1 MVNLKQCFNLIKKD
15 KNFKKGFLT
24 LIGGG
29 ILNFLIGAVYSIS
42 TLAVYEISYIKAKGG
57 SIDIYHLTFYWPL
70 EMFFQCIAAFISG
83 TVYKKIGLHFTNII
97 GIIILLLGYLL
108 MYISK
113 SLFQDLI
120 SVILSGVGTGIILY
134 PSTTNAIEWFKNRNG
149 LIVGIM
155 ESMIS
160 FGSFFFCLLGEKVI
174 NKYGVESNDVNN
186 LYDYEIGKKFKD
198 FLIILIF
205 CIIVGSILSF
215 FLMSEKKRSEKEE
228 YYTFQKEIN
237 NINKIEQ
244 ENKKE
249 NDNNFNNDDINKQK
263 IQKDL
268 IEEDNEN
275 KNNKENKENIENK
288 EDNNNINNKK
298 EELIDNQLNEEI
310 NQKIQNNNNN
320 ANKND
325 ETIIN
330 KLSNNQHEEIPVQD
344 ENNSPNNNVNIESK
358 KAKENNNQK
367 VIRKLIKL
375 SIKSK
380 RLILFVIIVVLQI
393 PIGSMAF
400 ALYRE
405 IGEYK
410 KIDIKYLQLVG
421 SFTFILEC
429 LSSFVFGVLCDYI
442 TIKNLLFFINGVGTI
457 FGFLYCFTF
466 KNGFIFF
473 LVQILLSFSS
483 GGYYPVKDFFLLKVF
498 PKEIYI
504 ELNSY
509 VSLLVATSINIWTSV
524 SYFVLSLIENK
535 DTGFWILFTS
545 FGILSL
551 IGFVLNFFT
560 NEEEI
565 NLRERMK

>member
-113 SLFQDLI
+113 SLFQDLT

-249 NDNNFNNDDINKQK
+249 NDNNVNNDDINKQK

-268 IEEDNEN
+268 ICY
-275 KNNKENKENIENK
+275 
-288 EDNNNINNKK
+288 
-298 EELIDNQLNEEI
+298 
-310 NQKIQNNNNN
+310 
-320 ANKND
+320 
-325 ETIIN
+325 IIN
-330 KLSNNQHEEIPVQD
+330 IIIL
-344 ENNSPNNNVNIESK
+344 NI
-358 KAKENNNQK
+358 
-367 VIRKLIKL
+367 
-375 SIKSK
+375 
-380 RLILFVIIVVLQI
+380 
-393 PIGSMAF
+393 
-400 ALYRE
+400 
-405 IGEYK
+405 
-410 KIDIKYLQLVG
+410 
-421 SFTFILEC
+421 
-429 LSSFVFGVLCDYI
+429 
-442 TIKNLLFFINGVGTI
+442 
-457 FGFLYCFTF
+457 
-466 KNGFIFF
+466 
-473 LVQILLSFSS
+473 
-483 GGYYPVKDFFLLKVF
+483 
-498 PKEIYI
+498 
-504 ELNSY
+504 
-509 VSLLVATSINIWTSV
+509 
-524 SYFVLSLIENK
+524 YF
-535 DTGFWILFTS
+535 
-545 FGILSL
+545 
-551 IGFVLNFFT
+551 
-560 NEEEI
+560 
-565 NLRERMK
+565 

>member
-113 SLFQDLI
+113 SLFQDLT

-249 NDNNFNNDDINKQK
+249 NDNNVNNDDINKQK

-325 ETIIN
+325 ETVIN
-330 KLSNNQHEEIPVQD
+330 KLSNNQHEEIPVQE

-358 KAKENNNQK
+358 KSKENNNQK

-393 PIGSMAF
+393 PVGSMAF

-535 DTGFWILFTS
+535 DIGFWILFTS

>member
-97 GIIILLLGYLL
+97 GIIMLLLGYLL

-249 NDNNFNNDDINKQK
+249 NDNNVNNDDINKQK

-275 KNNKENKENIENK
+275 KNNKEIKDNK

-325 ETIIN
+325 ETVIN
-330 KLSNNQHEEIPVQD
+330 KLRNNRHEEIPVQN
-344 ENNSPNNNVNIESK
+344 ENNNHNNNVNIESK
-358 KAKENNNQK
+358 KSKENNNQK

-393 PIGSMAF
+393 PVGSMAF

-535 DTGFWILFTS
+535 DIGFWILFTS

>member
-1 MVNLKQCFNLIKKD
+1 MKYFINIKNLSKMVNLKQCFNLIKKD
-15 KNFKKGFLT
+15 KNFQKGFLA

-70 EMFFQCIAAFISG
+70 EIFFQCIAAFISG
-83 TVYKKIGLHFTNII
+83 TIYKKIGLHLTNII
-97 GIIILLLGYLL
+97 GIIILLIGYLL
-108 MYISK
+108 MYIST
-113 SLFQDLI
+113 SLFQDLT
-120 SVILSGVGTGIILY
+120 SVILSGIGTGIILY

-174 NKYGVESNDVNN
+174 NKNGVESNDIDN
-186 LYDYEIGKKFKD
+186 LYDFEIGKKFKD

-205 CIIVGSILSF
+205 CIIIGTILSF
-215 FLMSEKKRSEKEE
+215 FLMSEKKRSDKEE

-237 NINKIEQ
+237 NINKNEQ
-244 ENKKE
+244 EKTKE
-249 NDNNFNNDDINKQK
+249 NENNDKDINKQK

-268 IEEDNEN
+268 IDEN
-275 KNNKENKENIENK
+275 KS
-288 EDNNNINNKK
+288 NNKK

-310 NQKIQNNNNN
+310 NPKIQNNNN
-320 ANKND
+320 ANKNN
-325 ETIIN
+325 ETAIN
-330 KLSNNQHEEIPVQD
+330 KLQKNQHEEIPVQ
-344 ENNSPNNNVNIESK
+344 ENNDNSYDNTNIDSK
-358 KAKENNNQK
+358 KSKENNNQK

-442 TIKNLLFFINGVGTI
+442 TIKNLLFFINGIGTV

-551 IGFVLNFFT
+551 IGFILNFFT

>member
-1 MVNLKQCFNLIKKD
+1 MVKLKQCFNLIKKD
-15 KNFKKGFLT
+15 KKFQKGFLT

-70 EMFFQCIAAFISG
+70 EMFFQCISAFISG
-83 TVYKKIGLHFTNII
+83 TVYKKIGLHLTNII
-97 GIIILLLGYLL
+97 GIIILLIGYLL
-108 MYISK
+108 MYLST
-113 SLFQDLI
+113 SLFQDLT
-120 SVILSGVGTGIILY
+120 SVILSGIGTGIILY

-174 NKYGVESNDVNN
+174 NKNGVESNDVDN
-186 LYDYEIGKKFKD
+186 LYNFDIGKKFKD

-205 CIIVGSILSF
+205 CIIIGAILSF
-215 FLMSEKKRSEKEE
+215 LLMSEKKRSEKEE
-228 YYTFQKEIN
+228 YFTFQKEIN
-237 NINKIEQ
+237 NINKNEQ
-244 ENKKE
+244 EKTKE
-249 NDNNFNNDDINKQK
+249 NDNDDKDTNQQK
-263 IQKDL
+263 LQKDL
-268 IEEDNEN
+268 IEEN
-275 KNNKENKENIENK
+275 KNNKESK
-288 EDNNNINNKK
+288 DDNNINNKK
-298 EELIDNQLNEEI
+298 EELIGNQLNEKI
-310 NQKIQNNNNN
+310 NPKIQTNNN
-320 ANKND
+320 ANKKD
-325 ETIIN
+325 ETVIN
-330 KLSNNQHEEIPVQD
+330 KLQNNQHEEIPVQ
-344 ENNSPNNNVNIESK
+344 ENNDNSYNNTNINSK
-358 KAKENNNQK
+358 KSKENNNQK

-442 TIKNLLFFINGVGTI
+442 TIKNLFFLINGVGTV

-524 SYFVLSLIENK
+524 SYFILSLIENK

-551 IGFVLNFFT
+551 IGFILNFFT

>member
-113 SLFQDLI
+113 SLFQDLT

-249 NDNNFNNDDINKQK
+249 NDNNVNNDDINKQK

-325 ETIIN
+325 ETVIN
-330 KLSNNQHEEIPVQD
+330 KLRNNRHEEIPVQD

-358 KAKENNNQK
+358 KSKENNNQK

-535 DTGFWILFTS
+535 DIGFWILFTS

>member
-113 SLFQDLI
+113 SLFQDLT

-249 NDNNFNNDDINKQK
+249 NDNNVNNDDINKQK
-263 IQKDL
+263 IQRDL

-288 EDNNNINNKK
+288 EDNNNINNNKK

-310 NQKIQNNNNN
+310 NQKLQNNNNN
-320 ANKND
+320 ANKKD
-325 ETIIN
+325 ETVIN
-330 KLSNNQHEEIPVQD
+330 KISNNQHEEIPVQD
-344 ENNSPNNNVNIESK
+344 ENNSPNNNANTESK

-393 PIGSMAF
+393 PVGSMAF

-509 VSLLVATSINIWTSV
+509 VSLLVDTSINIWTSV

-535 DTGFWILFTS
+535 DIGFWILFTS

-560 NEEEI
+560 NEE
-565 NLRERMK
+565 